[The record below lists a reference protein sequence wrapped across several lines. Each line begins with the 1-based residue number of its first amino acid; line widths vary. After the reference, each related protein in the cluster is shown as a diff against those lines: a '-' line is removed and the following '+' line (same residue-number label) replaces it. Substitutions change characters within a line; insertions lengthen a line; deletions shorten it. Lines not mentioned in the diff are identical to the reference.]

1 MVKKQENIYEILKT
15 EKGRLEKVFF
25 TQSFEKN
32 QLIRYCVD
40 KSTIRSFHREKAVKT
55 YKPLSLFQFWA
66 NDYLSNNK
74 NIERINSR
82 KDFAKLKQSTLLSLM
97 RFWEKEDKGK
107 PEFYQFNKLIDLF
120 FKFLPLYSDLN
131 IHTKKWIFNNAAVP
145 LDKFS
150 LSKLREYNS
159 ALGIKKNVSMNFIKD
174 EIIYKKIQK
183 EIKLICKDI
192 PVIIFD
198 LYAWETGHFEDKEL
212 VFQLKLL
219 EEKEI

>member
-1 MVKKQENIYEILKT
+1 
-15 EKGRLEKVFF
+15 
-25 TQSFEKN
+25 
-32 QLIRYCVD
+32 
-40 KSTIRSFHREKAVKT
+40 
-55 YKPLSLFQFWA
+55 
-66 NDYLSNNK
+66 
-74 NIERINSR
+74 
-82 KDFAKLKQSTLLSLM
+82 M

-120 FKFLPLYSDLN
+120 FKFLPLYSELN
-131 IHTKKWIFNNAAVP
+131 ILTKKWIFNNTAVP

-150 LSKLREYNS
+150 LTKLREYNT

-174 EIIYKKIQK
+174 ENIYKRIQN

-212 VFQLKLL
+212 VFQLKFLD
-219 EEKEI
+219 EKEI